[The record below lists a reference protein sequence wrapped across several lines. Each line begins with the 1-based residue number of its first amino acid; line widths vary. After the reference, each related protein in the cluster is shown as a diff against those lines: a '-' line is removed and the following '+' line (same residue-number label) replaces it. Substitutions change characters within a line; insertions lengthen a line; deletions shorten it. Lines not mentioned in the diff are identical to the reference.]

1 MKKFNELSEGDIFHI
16 LSLDTF
22 TITSYTFNRYEGSG
36 DHRTLIFIG
45 SKGKENSRKCT
56 IGNLR
61 KVTFKREI
69 DNSIYST
76 DKKELTEIQLEV
88 LKKAIK
94 ETERRLEAMIKIYDK
109 AKLLELCQKSSE
121 I

>member
-45 SKGKENSRKCT
+45 FKGKKTQENA
-56 IGNLR
+56 
-61 KVTFKREI
+61 
-69 DNSIYST
+69 
-76 DKKELTEIQLEV
+76 Q
-88 LKKAIK
+88 
-94 ETERRLEAMIKIYDK
+94 
-109 AKLLELCQKSSE
+109 
-121 I
+121 